1 MPPSFLCLNKQSWGL
16 TGRSR
21 RSEIKYLEPTAVSST
36 PQVPAIKLMRTEAT
50 GSALPTGAGS
60 VMRVVKRGRGG
71 SRGNGAGFRS
81 PAGSRCRRARHGRER
96 AG

>member
-60 VMRVVKRGRGG
+60 VMREVRRG
-71 SRGNGAGFRS
+71 RGNGAGFPS